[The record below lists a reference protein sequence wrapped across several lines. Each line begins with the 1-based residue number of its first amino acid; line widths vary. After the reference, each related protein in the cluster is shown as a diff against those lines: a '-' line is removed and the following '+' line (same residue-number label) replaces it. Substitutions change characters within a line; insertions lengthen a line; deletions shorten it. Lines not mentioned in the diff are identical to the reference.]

1 MRKRLEMMKNSAKKS
16 RRLLAVSVVLVATAI
31 IAAGAATVVSRQNG
45 KLSAPQKGAAP
56 AMNTRSNVIVTT
68 GRQDNHVDGQTGQ
81 MKELTPEE
89 ARMMAEGLKQMIN
102 NSTEGLEAKQNADG
116 SVSIDLQDRF
126 QSVTLARVNQDG
138 KVVTACVDNAE
149 AAGEFLGID
158 PRMIDETAKAGRNK
172 KPVSVTQTTSEE
184 K

>member
-1 MRKRLEMMKNSAKKS
+1 MRKRLKIMKDSAKKS
-16 RRLLAVSVVLVATAI
+16 RRFLAVSVVLVAMAI
-31 IAAGAATVVSRQNG
+31 IAAGAATVVSRQNS
-45 KLSAPQKGAAP
+45 KQSASPKAAT
-56 AMNTRSNVIVTT
+56 AANTRTNVIVTT
-68 GRQDNHVDGQTGQ
+68 GAQEAQLEGQAGQ
-81 MKELTPEE
+81 MKQLTPEE
-89 ARMMAEGLKQMIN
+89 ARKRADGLKQMIN

-126 QSVTLARVNQDG
+126 QNVSLARVNQDG
-138 KVVTACVDNAE
+138 TVSTACVDNAE

-172 KPVSVTQTTSEE
+172 KPVSVTQATSEE